1 MKDAESISRRIFAVI
16 LLSVFAVACVLVIR
30 SAYSKGK
37 IRDLL
42 AGGEMRE
49 KTVNNVMPMK
59 DQALVPD
66 RMFNSI
72 LDRWY
77 YPEENYLILPD
88 GQIVSGSAAL
98 QDAYAA
104 DGVLK
109 LYRFCREEGRDFLH
123 VLLPVKPL
131 RDEDMREYGLL
142 CYRNDSA
149 DGFLL
154 KLEEY
159 GIPFLDLRETILAQ
173 EDPYA
178 LFYRSDH
185 HWTADAG
192 LIAARK
198 IAETL
203 NTLYD
208 IGLDEDAIAP
218 EVMRREVLEEPF
230 VGEMGKKLL
239 GPYGSLDN
247 LVVWKPLHAN
257 LHYRVPDRKID
268 RTGDFDIIFFEE
280 RYRNGRLDGMGN
292 TYYYYMGENDS
303 LGSLENLDGGSGDL
317 LVIKDSMSCVV
328 TPYLALTAGKVTW
341 WDMRKDTAVIDYLK
355 KHPEIRTVV
364 VMYNTSYALSRS
376 ANDFS

>member
-1 MKDAESISRRIFAVI
+1 
-16 LLSVFAVACVLVIR
+16 
-30 SAYSKGK
+30 
-37 IRDLL
+37 
-42 AGGEMRE
+42 
-49 KTVNNVMPMK
+49 
-59 DQALVPD
+59 
-66 RMFNSI
+66 
-72 LDRWY
+72 
-77 YPEENYLILPD
+77 
-88 GQIVSGSAAL
+88 
-98 QDAYAA
+98 
-104 DGVLK
+104 
-109 LYRFCREEGRDFLH
+109 
-123 VLLPVKPL
+123 
-131 RDEDMREYGLL
+131 
-142 CYRNDSA
+142 
-149 DGFLL
+149 
-154 KLEEY
+154 
-159 GIPFLDLRETILAQ
+159 
-173 EDPYA
+173 
-178 LFYRSDH
+178 
-185 HWTADAG
+185 
-192 LIAARK
+192 
-198 IAETL
+198 
-203 NTLYD
+203 
-208 IGLDEDAIAP
+208 
-218 EVMRREVLEEPF
+218 
-230 VGEMGKKLL
+230 MGKKLL